1 MLLKGDNESA
11 GPDSD
16 LRLSSHYLVKCIQ
29 DLLVIMYTVDVF
41 FLLCCTVDG
50 KVRDQ
55 LLSKIAFSRLVGLR
69 CFAKDAAGLSTD
81 HFTGLTFSFWD
92 EILIFRHT

>member
-16 LRLSSHYLVKCIQ
+16 MRLSSHYLVKCIQ
-29 DLLVIMYTVDVF
+29 DLTVDVF
-41 FLLCCTVDG
+41 FLLCCTIDG
-50 KVRDQ
+50 KARDQ
-55 LLSKIAFSRLVGLR
+55 LLSKIAFSRLVGLH